1 MVRRVSG
8 LHFRVELGVA
18 GEGRSLFALRRTGTR
33 ESHWD
38 QGSNLHGGGQGVS
51 ILIPF
56 SWTHGQPVGD
66 GAKPGANVLVA
77 DTPGIWLGP
86 PKDGLQYYTNTP
98 REHTEPWFV
107 RASVKLFRERHYR
120 GGGYIWREGGLI
132 PLVNVGGRVEV
143 WGVRFVRAMAL
154 HP

>member
-1 MVRRVSG
+1 M
-8 LHFRVELGVA
+8 
-18 GEGRSLFALRRTGTR
+18 
-33 ESHWD
+33 
-38 QGSNLHGGGQGVS
+38 
-51 ILIPF
+51 
-56 SWTHGQPVGD
+56 GD

-98 REHTEPWFV
+98 REHTKPWFV

>member
-1 MVRRVSG
+1 M
-8 LHFRVELGVA
+8 
-18 GEGRSLFALRRTGTR
+18 GE
-33 ESHWD
+33 
-38 QGSNLHGGGQGVS
+38 
-51 ILIPF
+51 
-56 SWTHGQPVGD
+56 

-98 REHTEPWFV
+98 REHTKPWFV

-132 PLVNVGGRVEV
+132 PLVSVGGRVEV
-143 WGVRFVRAMAL
+143 LGGAIRQGIGFTSLRV
-154 HP
+154 

>member
-1 MVRRVSG
+1 M
-8 LHFRVELGVA
+8 
-18 GEGRSLFALRRTGTR
+18 
-33 ESHWD
+33 
-38 QGSNLHGGGQGVS
+38 
-51 ILIPF
+51 
-56 SWTHGQPVGD
+56 GD

-98 REHTEPWFV
+98 REHTKPWFV

-132 PLVNVGGRVEV
+132 PLVNVGGGLRFGGCDSSGQWLYIPKTRVCV
-143 WGVRFVRAMAL
+143 CVYFFAFKKIYTHAS
-154 HP
+154 